1 MSDEKKERP
10 IYLDNAATTPVDPEV
25 LEAMKPYFLEEFG
38 NPASTTHIYGQKAK
52 EAVEKAKETIGELLN
67 GDPEGFIFTSGATES
82 INLALKGYF
91 EANQDKGKHIIT
103 CKTEH
108 KAVLD
113 TCEYLET
120 IGADV
125 TYLGVDHAGRLDL
138 KELENAIREDTLMIV
153 IMYANNETGVLHP
166 VEEIGKIAARNK
178 VPFFC
183 DATQAVGKVE
193 VDIKGKGMKMMAL
206 SAHKF
211 NGPKG
216 VGALYVEKGVSLEPQ
231 IHGGGHQGGLRSGT
245 MNVPGI
251 MGMEKAILLM
261 EQKRKETDFKHIKEA
276 RETLES
282 KLKTSFSIKI
292 NGEGARRLPNILNV
306 KFLNLPN
313 GKGLEN
319 FKRDYAVSMGS
330 ACTSERIENS
340 HVIQAMSQEDKDLKD
355 SIRFSW

>member
-1 MSDEKKERP
+1 MSDNKEERP

-38 NPASTTHIYGQKAK
+38 NPASTTHIYGEKAK
-52 EAVEKAKETIGELLN
+52 EAVDKAKETIGELLN

-91 EANQDKGKHIIT
+91 EANHDKGEHIIT

-125 TYLGVDHAGRLDL
+125 TYLGVDHAGRVDL
-138 KELENAIREDTLMIV
+138 EELENAIREDTLLIA

-166 VEEIGKIAARNK
+166 VEKIGKIAAKNK

-183 DATQAVGKVE
+183 DATQAVGKVKVE
-193 VDIKGKGMKMMAL
+193 IKAQGMNMMAL

-216 VGALYVEKGVSLEPQ
+216 VGALYVEKGISLEPQ
-231 IHGGGHQGGLRSGT
+231 IHGGGHQGGIRSGT

-251 MGMEKAILLM
+251 VGLDKALFLS
-261 EQKRKETDFKHIKEA
+261 EKRKERGEMEEVKRKRNDFEDYLKRIYK
-276 RETLES
+276 LKILGKES
-282 KLKTSFSIKI
+282 K
-292 NGEGARRLPNILNV
+292 RLPNITNVEPLNMEESE
-306 KFLNLPN
+306 FLKDLSQ
-313 GKGLEN
+313 N
-319 FKRDYAVSMGS
+319 FAGARGS
-330 ACTSERIENS
+330 ACTTDTLESS
-340 HVIQAMSQEDKDLKD
+340 HVIKAMRKSKKGTV
-355 SIRFSW
+355 RFSF